1 MNKLKYLGLDLGTK
15 TLGLALSDSLGM
27 IASSYKILRHNED
40 YDSLLPMLKEEI
52 DKNQVGALVLGLP
65 KNMNN
70 SIGERGE
77 IALEFQKKLETELKL
92 PVYMQDERLTT
103 KQAESLLI
111 SNDTSR
117 KKRKKVIDSLA
128 ATIILQSYLDRK
140 EK

>member
-1 MNKLKYLGLDLGTK
+1 MRYLGLDLGTK
-15 TLGLALSDSLGM
+15 TLGLAISDKLG
-27 IASSYKILRHNED
+27 IVATSYKILRHDED
-40 YDSLLPMLKEEI
+40 YDSLIDLLKDEI
-52 DKNQVGALVLGLP
+52 SDNQIEALVLGLP

-77 IALEFQKKLETELKL
+77 IALEFKKKLEDVFSL

-103 KQAESLLI
+103 RQAESILI
-111 SNDTSR
+111 YNDTSR

>member
-1 MNKLKYLGLDLGTK
+1 MRYLGLDLGTK

-40 YDSLLPMLKEEI
+40 YDSLLPILKEEI
-52 DKNQVGALVLGLP
+52 EKNKIGALVLGLP

-77 IALEFQKKLETELKL
+77 IALCFQKKLEEQFQL

>member
-1 MNKLKYLGLDLGTK
+1 MKYLGLDLGTK
-15 TLGLALSDSLGM
+15 TLGLAISDPMGM

-40 YDSLLPMLKEEI
+40 YDNLISLLKEEVEE
-52 DKNQVGALVLGLP
+52 KKVEAFVLGFP

-70 SIGERGE
+70 TVGERGE
-77 IALEFQKKLETELKL
+77 IALCFQKKLEEEFSL

-103 KQAESLLI
+103 RQAENLLI

-140 EK
+140 ER

>member
-1 MNKLKYLGLDLGTK
+1 MRYLGLDLGTK
-15 TLGLALSDSLGM
+15 TLGLSLSDPMGI
-27 IASSYKILRHNED
+27 IATSYKILKHSED
-40 YDSLLPMLKEEI
+40 YDSLIPLLKEEI
-52 DKNQVGALVLGLP
+52 EKNKVESIVLGLP

-70 SIGERGE
+70 TIGERGE
-77 IALEFQKKLETELKL
+77 ICLNFKNKLEEEFKI

-103 KQAESLLI
+103 KQAENLLI

-140 EK
+140 ER

>member
-1 MNKLKYLGLDLGTK
+1 MKYLGLDLGTK
-15 TLGLALSDSLGM
+15 TLGLAISDPLGI
-27 IASSYKILRHNED
+27 IATSYKILRHDED
-40 YDSLLPMLKEEI
+40 YDSLPPMLKEEI
-52 DKNQVGALVLGLP
+52 EKNHIEALVLGFP

-70 SIGERGE
+70 SVGERGE
-77 IALEFQKKLETELKL
+77 IALSFKEKLEEEFQL

-103 KQAESLLI
+103 RQAESLLI

>member
-1 MNKLKYLGLDLGTK
+1 MKYLGLDLGTK
-15 TLGLALSDSLGM
+15 TLGLAISDPLGI
-27 IASSYKILRHNED
+27 IATSYKILRHDED

-52 DKNQVGALVLGLP
+52 EKNHIEALVLGFP

-70 SIGERGE
+70 SVGERGE
-77 IALEFQKKLETELKL
+77 IALAFKEKLEEEFQL

>member
-1 MNKLKYLGLDLGTK
+1 MKYLGLDLGTQ
-15 TLGLALSDSLGM
+15 TLGLAISDPLGI
-27 IASSYKILRHNED
+27 IATSYKILRHDED

-52 DKNQVGALVLGLP
+52 EKNHIEALVLGFP

-70 SIGERGE
+70 SVGERGE
-77 IALEFQKKLETELKL
+77 IALAFKEKLEEEFQL

-103 KQAESLLI
+103 RQAESLLI